1 MPRLPPQLSA
11 VRPCQTPL
19 EQSGKAAGAVIREP
33 GDLPSTRSAPGGV
46 LRFCVPSSPQARALA
61 PVDVSVERGAIPD
74 STAPEPGGES
84 PEAGCAPQAASEA
97 ARDLAP
103 AVTLLICTTCRAP
116 GNDAPQ
122 ETQQLA
128 ERDGARLLASACAA
142 SLPEGVAVE
151 GVSCL
156 ANCKRALSAAMVR
169 RDGWTYVFGDLSPD
183 SAADLLAGAAL
194 LAGSED
200 GLMPW
205 RGRPDVLKRGMVARI
220 PPLPLKETR

>member
-11 VRPCQTPL
+11 VSPCQTPL
-19 EQSGKAAGAVIREP
+19 EQSGKAAGAVNREP

-46 LRFCVPSSPQARALA
+46 LRYCVPSSPCARALA

-74 STAPEPGGES
+74 STAPEPGGDS
-84 PEAGCAPQAASEA
+84 PEAGCAPQATPEA
-97 ARDLAP
+97 ARETAP

-116 GNDAPQ
+116 GSDAPPD
-122 ETQQLA
+122 A

-169 RDGWTYVFGDLSPD
+169 RDGWTYVFGDLAPD
-183 SAADLLAGAAL
+183 SAPDLLTGAAL
-194 LAGSED
+194 LAGSQD

-220 PPLPLKETR
+220 PPLTLKETR

>member
-11 VRPCQTPL
+11 VSPCQTPL
-19 EQSGKAAGAVIREP
+19 DSSGKAAGAVIREP

-46 LRFCVPSSPQARALA
+46 LRFCVPSSPHARALA
-61 PVDVSVERGAIPD
+61 PVDRPVERSAIPD
-74 STAPEPGGES
+74 STSPEPGAES
-84 PEAGCAPQAASEA
+84 LESGCAPEA
-97 ARDLAP
+97 ARDTAP
-103 AVTLLICTTCRAP
+103 AVTLFICTTCRAP
-116 GNDAPQ
+116 GVEAAP
-122 ETQQLA
+122 EA
-128 ERDGARLLASACAA
+128 ERDGARLLSAASAVSPPAGIA
-142 SLPEGVAVE
+142 EEGVAVV

-194 LAGSED
+194 LAGSQD

-205 RGRPDVLKRGMVARI
+205 RGRPDALKRGMVARI
-220 PPLPLKETR
+220 PPLSLPKETR

>member
-11 VRPCQTPL
+11 VSPCQTPL

-33 GDLPSTRSAPGGV
+33 GDLPSMRSAPGGV
-46 LRFCVPSSPQARALA
+46 LRFCVPSSPHAWALA
-61 PVDVSVERGAIPD
+61 PVDRPVERSAIPD
-74 STAPEPGGES
+74 STSPEPGAES
-84 PEAGCAPQAASEA
+84 LESGCAPEA
-97 ARDLAP
+97 ARDTAP

-116 GNDAPQ
+116 GNDAPPD
-122 ETQQLA
+122 A

-142 SLPEGVAVE
+142 TVSDGVAVV

-194 LAGSED
+194 LAGSQD

-205 RGRPDVLKRGMVARI
+205 RGRPDALKRGMVARI
-220 PPLPLKETR
+220 PPLSLPKETR

>member
-1 MPRLPPQLSA
+1 M
-11 VRPCQTPL
+11 
-19 EQSGKAAGAVIREP
+19 E
-33 GDLPSTRSAPGGV
+33 RS
-46 LRFCVPSSPQARALA
+46 
-61 PVDVSVERGAIPD
+61 AIPD
-74 STAPEPGGES
+74 STSPEPGAES
-84 PEAGCAPQAASEA
+84 LESGCAPEA
-97 ARDLAP
+97 ARDTAP

-116 GNDAPQ
+116 GNDAPPD
-122 ETQQLA
+122 A

-142 SLPEGVAVE
+142 TVSDGVAVV

-194 LAGSED
+194 LAGSQD

-205 RGRPDVLKRGMVARI
+205 RGRPDELKRGMVARI
-220 PPLPLKETR
+220 PPLSLPKETR

>member
-11 VRPCQTPL
+11 VSPCQTPL

-46 LRFCVPSSPQARALA
+46 LRFCVPSSPHAWALA
-61 PVDVSVERGAIPD
+61 PVDRPVERSAIPD
-74 STAPEPGGES
+74 STSPEPGAES
-84 PEAGCAPQAASEA
+84 LESGCAPEA
-97 ARDLAP
+97 ARDTAP
-103 AVTLLICTTCRAP
+103 AVTLLICMTCRAP
-116 GNDAPQ
+116 GNDAPPD
-122 ETQQLA
+122 A

-142 SLPEGVAVE
+142 TVSDGVAVV

-194 LAGSED
+194 LAGSQD

-205 RGRPDVLKRGMVARI
+205 RGRPDALKRGMVARI
-220 PPLPLKETR
+220 PPLSLPKETR

>member
-11 VRPCQTPL
+11 VSPCQTPL

-46 LRFCVPSSPQARALA
+46 LRYCVPSSPYARALA

-84 PEAGCAPQAASEA
+84 PDTGCTAESARETAS
-97 ARDLAP
+97 
-103 AVTLLICTTCRAP
+103 AVTLFICTTCRAA
-116 GNDAPQ
+116 GSEAPPDV
-122 ETQQLA
+122 
-128 ERDGARLLASACAA
+128 ERDGARLLASACAT
-142 SLPEGVAVE
+142 SVPYGVAVE

-194 LAGSED
+194 LAGSQD

-220 PPLPLKETR
+220 PPLTRKETR

>member
-11 VRPCQTPL
+11 VSPCQTPL

-46 LRFCVPSSPQARALA
+46 LRFCVPSSPRARALA
-61 PVDVSVERGAIPD
+61 PVDRPVERSAIPD
-74 STAPEPGGES
+74 STSSEPGTER
-84 PEAGCAPQAASEA
+84 PEAGCGPEA
-97 ARDLAP
+97 AREPA
-103 AVTLLICTTCRAP
+103 AVTLFICTTCRAP
-116 GNDAPQ
+116 GV
-122 ETQQLA
+122 ETATDA
-128 ERDGARLLASACAA
+128 ERDGARLVAAALAVSEPA
-142 SLPEGVAVE
+142 GVAVE

-183 SAADLLAGAAL
+183 SAPDLLAGAAL

-200 GLMPW
+200 GLMPR

-220 PPLPLKETR
+220 PPLTLPKETR

>member
-11 VRPCQTPL
+11 VSPCQTPL
-19 EQSGKAAGAVIREP
+19 ELSGKAAGAVIREP

-46 LRFCVPSSPQARALA
+46 LRFCVPSSPHAWALA
-61 PVDVSVERGAIPD
+61 PVDRPVERSAIPD
-74 STAPEPGGES
+74 STSPEPGAERLES
-84 PEAGCAPQAASEA
+84 GCAPEA
-97 ARDLAP
+97 ARDTAP

-116 GNDAPQ
+116 GNDAPPD
-122 ETQQLA
+122 A

-142 SLPEGVAVE
+142 TVSDGVAVV

-194 LAGSED
+194 LAGSQD

-205 RGRPDVLKRGMVARI
+205 RGRPDALKRGMVARI
-220 PPLPLKETR
+220 PPLSLPKETR

>member
-11 VRPCQTPL
+11 VSPCQTPL
-19 EQSGKAAGAVIREP
+19 DSSGKAAGAVIREP

-46 LRFCVPSSPQARALA
+46 LRFCVPSSPHAWALA
-61 PVDVSVERGAIPD
+61 PVDRPVERSAIPD
-74 STAPEPGGES
+74 STSPEPGAES
-84 PEAGCAPQAASEA
+84 LESGCAPEA
-97 ARDLAP
+97 ARDTAP

-116 GNDAPQ
+116 GNDAPPD
-122 ETQQLA
+122 A

-142 SLPEGVAVE
+142 TVSDGVAVV

-194 LAGSED
+194 LAGSQD

-205 RGRPDVLKRGMVARI
+205 RGRPDALKRGMVARI
-220 PPLPLKETR
+220 PPLSLPKETR

>member
-11 VRPCQTPL
+11 VSPCQTPL
-19 EQSGKAAGAVIREP
+19 ELSGKAAGAVIREP

-46 LRFCVPSSPQARALA
+46 LRYCVPSSPRAWALA

-74 STAPEPGGES
+74 STGPEPGAES
-84 PEAGCAPQAASEA
+84 PDAGCAPEA
-97 ARDLAP
+97 ARETAP
-103 AVTLLICTTCRAP
+103 AVTLFICTTCRAP
-116 GNDAPQ
+116 GNDAPSD
-122 ETQQLA
+122 A
-128 ERDGARLLASACAA
+128 ERDGARLLASACAT
-142 SLPEGVAVE
+142 SVPEGVAVE

-194 LAGSED
+194 LAGSQD

-205 RGRPDVLKRGMVARI
+205 RGRPDALKRGMVARI
-220 PPLPLKETR
+220 PPLSLPKETR

>member
-1 MPRLPPQLSA
+1 MDR
-11 VRPCQTPL
+11 
-19 EQSGKAAGAVIREP
+19 
-33 GDLPSTRSAPGGV
+33 
-46 LRFCVPSSPQARALA
+46 
-61 PVDVSVERGAIPD
+61 SVERGAIPD
-74 STAPEPGGES
+74 STGPEPAGDSAET
-84 PEAGCAPQAASEA
+84 GCAPAT
-97 ARDLAP
+97 ARAPAP

-128 ERDGARLLASACAA
+128 ERDGARLLASACTTAV
-142 SLPEGVAVE
+142 PEGVAVE
-151 GVSCL
+151 GVAVVGVSCL

-169 RDGWTYVFGDLSPD
+169 RDGWTYVFGDLAPD
-183 SAADLLAGAAL
+183 SAADLLTGAAL

-220 PPLPLKETR
+220 PPLSAKETR

>member
-1 MPRLPPQLSA
+1 M
-11 VRPCQTPL
+11 
-19 EQSGKAAGAVIREP
+19 
-33 GDLPSTRSAPGGV
+33 
-46 LRFCVPSSPQARALA
+46 
-61 PVDVSVERGAIPD
+61 DVSVERGAIPD
-74 STAPEPGGES
+74 STAPEPGGDS
-84 PEAGCAPQAASEA
+84 PEAGCAPQATPEA
-97 ARDLAP
+97 ARETAP

-116 GNDAPQ
+116 GSDAPPD
-122 ETQQLA
+122 A

-169 RDGWTYVFGDLSPD
+169 RDGWTYVFGDLAPD
-183 SAADLLAGAAL
+183 SAPDLLTGAAL
-194 LAGSED
+194 LAGSQD

-220 PPLPLKETR
+220 PPLTLKETR